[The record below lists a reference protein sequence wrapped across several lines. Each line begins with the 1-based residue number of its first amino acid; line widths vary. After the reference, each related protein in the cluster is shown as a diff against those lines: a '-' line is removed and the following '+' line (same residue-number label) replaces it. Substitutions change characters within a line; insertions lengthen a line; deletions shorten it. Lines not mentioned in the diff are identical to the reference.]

1 MVLPHPRAVLP
12 LLLHP
17 RLLSDQ
23 HLRHQH
29 RDRPPRPPRR
39 ALPRHPPHLP
49 PAHRPSL
56 LPNRLLS
63 SSHLQSTYFISESFS
78 ECFTELF
85 SDQFTEQLTHTPP
98 HHSPRASARRAR
110 RLHRQRA
117 VSLPPPAPA
126 RRALR
131 RLRPRLPPPHAGG
144 RRAAT
149 LAGRRAALDTPCGV
163 SAARRHGRLP
173 PRVLRVLH
181 GAAHRNLQS
190 RTHRNSPSP

>member
-1 MVLPHPRAVLP
+1 MVLPCPRALLP
-12 LLLHP
+12 LFLHP

-49 PAHRPSL
+49 SAHRPSL
-56 LPNRLLS
+56 LSHRPVS
-63 SSHLQSTYFISESFS
+63 SFHLQSTHLVTKCFS
-78 ECFTELF
+78 KLFTECF
-85 SDQFTEQLTHTPP
+85 SEQLTHTPP
-98 HHSPRASARRAR
+98 HHPPRASALRHTY

-117 VSLPPPAPA
+117 LPLPPPAPA

-131 RLRPRLPPPHAGG
+131 CLRSRLSPAHAGG
-144 RRAAT
+144 RCPAT
-149 LAGRRAALDTPCGV
+149 LAKRRAALDTPCGV
-163 SAARRHGRLP
+163 SAARRRGRLP

-190 RTHRNSPSP
+190 RTHSDSPSP

>member
-1 MVLPHPRAVLP
+1 MVLPCPRAILP

-29 RDRPPRPPRR
+29 RDRPSRPPRR

-49 PAHRPSL
+49 PAHRSSL
-56 LPNRLLS
+56 LPHRPVS
-63 SSHLQSTYFISESFS
+63 SIHLQSTHLVTECVTKLFTECFS
-78 ECFTELF
+78 E
-85 SDQFTEQLTHTPP
+85 QLSHTPP
-98 HHSPRASARRAR
+98 HHPPRASALRHTY

-117 VSLPPPAPA
+117 LPLPPPAPA

-131 RLRPRLPPPHAGG
+131 CLRPRLPPAHAGG
-144 RRAAT
+144 RCPAT

-163 SAARRHGRLP
+163 SAARRRGRLP

-190 RTHRNSPSP
+190 RTHNDSPSP